1 MRQHKER
8 KKKMA
13 KFYDISAKIT
23 NELPTLKITD
33 ELVVTVNNRKNTI
46 LNVQATV
53 AETEK
58 KTEEDAGEEKELA
71 MMNKALKMLL
81 GEKNAAA
88 IEEMDL
94 PVPEYSEVFR
104 SVMMVAQGK
113 EPDEDMTP

>member
-1 MRQHKER
+1 
-8 KKKMA
+8 MA

-46 LNVQATV
+46 LNVQAMV

-58 KTEEDAGEEKELA
+58 KTEENAGEEKELA

-104 SVMMVAQGK
+104 AVMMVSQGK